1 MGRAHRG
8 RCRVHRHLDAMGMAE
23 MSEDFERIT
32 AACRTLGRMQYWTG
46 ERNLGKIDDAELG
59 RRLRPM
65 VDELDLV
72 LLPHRER

>member
-1 MGRAHRG
+1 MN
-8 RCRVHRHLDAMGMAE
+8 
-23 MSEDFERIT
+23 EDTERIS
-32 AACRTLGRMQYWTG
+32 AACRMLGRMQYWTG
-46 ERNLGKIDDAELG
+46 ERDLGRIDDAELG